1 MIIASASADTNVRLI
16 AVKELLASLSND
28 DDLSSMDKVSQS
40 SLGKIH

>member
-16 AVKELLASLSND
+16 AVKELLASLSNG